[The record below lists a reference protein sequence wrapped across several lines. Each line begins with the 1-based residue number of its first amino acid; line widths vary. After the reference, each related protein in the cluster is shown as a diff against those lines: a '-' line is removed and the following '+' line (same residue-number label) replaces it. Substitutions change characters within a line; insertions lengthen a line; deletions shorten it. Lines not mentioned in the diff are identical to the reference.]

1 MLTAT
6 LWVAVG
12 VITAAF
18 IARGVKISEFRQAW
32 IDGLREDISE
42 YTCKAHQWIDFYLFS
57 NQESDQEKKSKMVAE
72 LDRLK
77 YDALHIH
84 SRISLRFKPDDAG
97 ANNLLSDLLGL
108 LDPSKIGL
116 DNNAYS
122 NWRDL
127 SDRVVLE
134 ARILLK
140 EEWEATKN
148 PFRKLY
154 KKCLT
159 RP

>member
-6 LWVAVG
+6 LWVAAG

-18 IARGVKISEFRQAW
+18 ITRGVKISEFRQAW

-42 YTCKAHQWIDFYLFS
+42 YTCKAHQWIDLYLLS
-57 NQESDQEKKSKMVAE
+57 NQESDQQKKSSSVAE

-84 SRISLRFKPDDAG
+84 SRISLRFKPDDVA
-97 ANNLLSDLLGL
+97 ANNLLSHLLDL
-108 LDPSKIGL
+108 LDPSKTGL

-127 SDRVVLE
+127 LDKIVLE
-134 ARILLK
+134 ARVLLK
-140 EEWEATKN
+140 EEWETTKN

-154 KKCLT
+154 KKA
-159 RP
+159 